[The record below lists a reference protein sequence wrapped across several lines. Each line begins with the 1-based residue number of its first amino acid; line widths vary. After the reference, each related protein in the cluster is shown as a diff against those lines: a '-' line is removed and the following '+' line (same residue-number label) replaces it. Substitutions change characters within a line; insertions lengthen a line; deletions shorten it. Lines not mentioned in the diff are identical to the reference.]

1 MQEAK
6 RFGVDGAVS
15 DDHGIHREFS
25 ADIAQGAWLMGML
38 TQAQLADLAPLGFAV
53 LGGEVARM
61 RQRFEAR
68 SEITAEKV
76 RLLREQ
82 TGEGLMHCK
91 KALTSCGGDLSAA
104 AEWLRRQ
111 GQAVVRRSRSLL
123 PRRQFD
129 PLPDGALEH
138 AQKREIAEEWYRFEA
153 ASLTLTAEQIANRDI
168 PLLRDQLRPVPSLS
182 LMAQHVG
189 NLLREAYEEGYGDG
203 QNSPNGYSSKDK
215 RDKCVADILARESG
229 Q

>member
-6 RFGVDGAVS
+6 VFP
-15 DDHGIHREFS
+15 RES
-25 ADIAQGAWLMGML
+25 CATIIDLIREECASVAQVAFLAGLI
-38 TQAQLADLAPLGFAV
+38 TRDQLKHIGPLGWACLGTDVNRRWGRLARPV
-53 LGGEVARM
+53 LEPV
-61 RQRFEAR
+61 
-68 SEITAEKV
+68 TAEKV

-111 GQAVVRRSRSLL
+111 GQAVVRRST
-123 PRRQFD
+123 PA
-129 PLPDGALEH
+129 PLQTATEVAL
-138 AQKREIAEEWYRFEA
+138 ARDAADARLRE
-153 ASLTLTAEQIANRDI
+153 
-168 PLLRDQLRPVPSLS
+168 
-182 LMAQHVG
+182 M
-189 NLLREAYEEGYGDG
+189 LREAYEEGYSDG
-203 QNSPNGYSSKDK
+203 QNSPNGYSSKEK